1 MQNSRDQSRQGRGCA
16 RAPWRREP
24 DHRDQ
29 RAGSFTQRS
38 SRCLTRRGPLWL
50 RRLALPLCLSWASAG
65 PLTGQASDSVRP
77 LFDGRSLA
85 GWVVEDTDAG
95 NFSVR
100 DGVLRVEGPRGWL
113 RSAERYED
121 FALRAEFRLLSHD
134 SDSGVF
140 VRADGVTTFGR
151 GWAGNSYQVQIRDV
165 TTNQTDS
172 PILIGDI
179 YRHRTP
185 PGERSFDRAAAL
197 TAARQTGEWQELEV
211 EVIGDSL
218 LVRLNGML
226 VTRASNIANPTGYIG
241 LQGEAGIVEFRSIRI
256 SERRR

>member
-1 MQNSRDQSRQGRGCA
+1 MPNSRDQSQPGRGTA
-16 RAPWRREP
+16 RSSWRPGPE
-24 DHRDQ
+24 HRDQ
-29 RAGSFTQRS
+29 RAGSLTQRIS
-38 SRCLTRRGPLWL
+38 SLTRRGPLWL
-50 RRLALPLCLSWASAG
+50 RRLALPFCLSWASAS
-65 PLTGQASDSVRP
+65 PLTGQASDGFRA

-113 RSAERYED
+113 RSAERYKD
-121 FALRAEFRLLSHD
+121 FALRAEFRLLSRD

-140 VRADGVTTFGR
+140 VRADGVTPFGR

-165 TTNQTDS
+165 STNQTDS

-185 PGERSFDRAAAL
+185 PGERSFDRTAAL
-197 TAARQTGEWQELEV
+197 TVARQIGEWQELEV

-226 VTRASNIANPTGYIG
+226 LTRASNITNPTGYIG

-256 SERRR
+256 LEHRR